1 MYYTNLIILL
11 FHEKLPENIVMY
23 VLPIVVRYFYL
34 PLANNLRMRR
44 ELHIQHVFT
53 YLLLH
58 LMINFKV
65 EMKSFMQGQGT
76 VKNLG
81 GRGLFSILAR
91 E

>member
-1 MYYTNLIILL
+1 
-11 FHEKLPENIVMY
+11 
-23 VLPIVVRYFYL
+23 
-34 PLANNLRMRR
+34 
-44 ELHIQHVFT
+44 
-53 YLLLH
+53 
-58 LMINFKV
+58 MINFKV